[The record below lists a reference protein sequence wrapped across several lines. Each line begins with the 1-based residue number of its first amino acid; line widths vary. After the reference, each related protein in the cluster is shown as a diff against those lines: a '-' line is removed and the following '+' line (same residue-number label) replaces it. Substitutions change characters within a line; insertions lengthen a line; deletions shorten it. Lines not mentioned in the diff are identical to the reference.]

1 MSMKR
6 LLSSSNILMFDEY
19 YYYFQPRLKEMCSCI
34 DLKSL
39 PSTKYMCSKK
49 VLDSISEKIKKVEN
63 SLFFLGAGEYHH
75 FSYILLKKINKT
87 FSLIVIDKHVDYSN
101 SYPGF
106 ITCGSWLKDAAGL
119 NQIAEI
125 FVLSEDKKNVNSS
138 KIKILSPLDYK
149 KIKPDLPIYISID
162 KDILTK
168 SSINTTWDQGHCK
181 PKTLIEIVSHFSSAF
196 EIVGADIC
204 GEPPAQY
211 FSPEHKKS
219 EDINLKLLLLLTEK
233 SQSIV
238 A

>member
-1 MSMKR
+1 MKS
-6 LLSSSNILMFDEY
+6 LLSSSYILMFDEY
-19 YYYFQPRLKEMCSCI
+19 YSFQPRLKEMCTCI
-34 DLKSL
+34 DFKDL

-75 FSYILLKKINKT
+75 FTYMLLKKINET
-87 FSLIVIDKHVDYSN
+87 FSLIVIDKHVDYADT
-101 SYPGF
+101 YQGF

-125 FVLSEDKKNVNSS
+125 FVLSEEKKNVPSS
-138 KIKILSPLDYK
+138 KIKIFPPTEYK
-149 KIKPDLPIYISID
+149 NIKPCLPVYISID

-168 SSINTTWDQGHCK
+168 FSINTTWDQGHCL
-181 PKTLIEIVSHFSSAF
+181 PKTLIEIVSQFSSSF

-204 GEPPAQY
+204 GEPPAQF
-211 FSPEHKKS
+211 FSLEHKKS
-219 EDINLKLLLLLTEK
+219 EDINLKLLLLLTAK